1 MQTLGEFIRKK
12 RDEANISLRE
22 LARQIGITPPFLSDI
37 ELGRRNPSDDVLA
50 KIAGYFKLPIEELK
64 KLDDRVTF
72 SDLKR
77 LIEKDPKL
85 GFAFRTAVDEV
96 HQGKSTIEELTRKL
110 SGNGN
115 GG

>member
-12 RDEANISLRE
+12 RDEADISLRE
-22 LARQIGITPPFLSDI
+22 LARQIEITPPFLSDI
-37 ELGRRNPSDDVLA
+37 ELGRRNPSEDVLA
-50 KIAGYFKLPIEELK
+50 KIADYFKLPIEELK
-64 KLDDRVTF
+64 KLDTRVTF

-85 GFAFRTAVDEV
+85 GFAFRTAIEDVN
-96 HQGKSTIEELTRKL
+96 QGKSTIEELTRKL
-110 SGNGN
+110 SEK